1 MAEKA
6 KGKKE
11 QPQVPEKATAKP
23 GEKPGAKPAEK
34 AGAKPAEKPGAKP
47 VAAEVPEEKPVEK
60 PVEKVKEKPAKVKK
74 KEKPAYSRYKVDAS
88 GLTRL
93 RPYCERCGPGYF
105 MADHGNRFACGHCG
119 FTRYKRA

>member
-6 KGKKE
+6 KEMKG
-11 QPQVPEKATAKP
+11 QPPPTEKAAP
-23 GEKPGAKPAEK
+23 KPA
-34 AGAKPAEKPGAKP
+34 ANPAEKPSGKP
-47 VAAEVPEEKPVEK
+47 AGKPTEKPVEK
-60 PVEKVKEKPAKVKK
+60 PAEKPVEKPKEKKPEKVKK
-74 KEKPAYSRYKVDAS
+74 KEKSAYTRYKVDAT

-93 RPYCERCGPGYF
+93 RPYCERCGSGYF

>member
-11 QPQVPEKATAKP
+11 LPPEKSAP
-23 GEKPGAKPAEK
+23 
-34 AGAKPAEKPGAKP
+34 
-47 VAAEVPEEKPVEK
+47 KPVEK
-60 PVEKVKEKPAKVKK
+60 PVEKPEEKPEEKPLEKPKEKKPEKIKK
-74 KEKPAYSRYKVDAS
+74 KKKRAFTRYKIDAS

-105 MADHGNRFACGHCG
+105 MADHNDRFACGHCG
-119 FTRYKRA
+119 FTRYKRSQ

>member
-1 MAEKA
+1 MTEKT

-11 QPQVPEKATAKP
+11 QPP
-23 GEKPGAKPAEK
+23 PAEK
-34 AGAKPAEKPGAKP
+34 AGAKPPAKPTEKPVEKK
-47 VAAEVPEEKPVEK
+47 PEEKPVEK
-60 PVEKVKEKPAKVKK
+60 PEEKPVEKPKEKKPPKVRK
-74 KEKPAYSRYKVDAS
+74 KEKGAYTRYKVDAS

-105 MADHGNRFACGHCG
+105 MADHGNRYACGHCG

>member
-1 MAEKA
+1 MAAKT

-11 QPQVPEKATAKP
+11 QPPEKPTP
-23 GEKPGAKPAEK
+23 KPAEK
-34 AGAKPAEKPGAKP
+34 TAEKPIEKP
-47 VAAEVPEEKPVEK
+47 AEKPVEK
-60 PVEKVKEKPAKVKK
+60 PKEKKPEKIRK
-74 KEKPAYSRYKVDAS
+74 KEKGAFTRYKVDAS